1 MVKNQTKMGV
11 RMKLKIAI
19 CGLGH
24 ATRDIHI
31 PAYQKLADVEV
42 VGGFDPHVKSG
53 NYSFPL
59 FNSVEEMI
67 ETTKPDM
74 IAIVTPTNTHFE
86 LAKIG
91 LESGCHVFVEKP
103 FMSDLKEAQEIID
116 LAEKV
121 DKQVIVNNQY
131 RFMNIHE
138 AAKEQIGVS
147 GFGDLLF
154 MSVNQ
159 TFIVSD
165 DTEDG
170 WRGSDPQRTC
180 KEFGIHTLDL
190 ARYYFGE
197 DPVSIS
203 ARMPKGKNP
212 NGPDYL
218 NLLQLEFSGDR
229 VAHIMLDRLS
239 KGPHRYLDIRL
250 DGSDGMIETSLGG
263 KIEFHAG
270 VKGGT
275 RKPYVEMDLSM
286 GGRARLYHGD
296 GYKKLASDPL
306 DLFAHA
312 TYKLISAFMK
322 AMEAGTTPPCSG
334 ADNISTLA
342 LVYAAY
348 ESSDKNEPV
357 QMKY

>member
-1 MVKNQTKMGV
+1 
-11 RMKLKIAI
+11 MKLKIAI

-31 PAYQKLADVEV
+31 PAYQKLPDVDV
-42 VGGFDPHVKSG
+42 VGGFDPNVKSG

-67 ETTKPDM
+67 GQAKPDM
-74 IAIVTPTNTHFE
+74 LAIVTPTATHFE
-86 LAKIG
+86 LAKQG
-91 LESGCHVFVEKP
+91 LNSGCHVFVEKP
-103 FMSDLKEAQEIID
+103 FMSTLDEADEIVA

-121 DKQVIVNNQY
+121 GKQVIVNNQY

-138 AAKEQIGVS
+138 AAKEQIGTDE
-147 GFGDLLF
+147 FGDLLF
-154 MSVNQ
+154 ISVNQ
-159 TFIVSD
+159 TFLVSD
-165 DTEDG
+165 KTEDG
-170 WRGSDPQRTC
+170 WRGNDPQRTC

-197 DPVSIS
+197 DPVSIT
-203 ARMPKGKNP
+203 ARMPKGNNP
-212 NGPDYL
+212 KGPDFL

-250 DGSDGMIETSLGG
+250 DGSNGMVETSLGG

-270 VKGGT
+270 VKSGT
-275 RKPYVEMDLSM
+275 RKPYLELDLSM

-296 GYKKLASDPL
+296 KYQKLASDPL

-312 TYKLISAFMK
+312 THKLIKAFML
-322 AMEAGTTPPCSG
+322 AMENDTTPPCSG
-334 ADNISTLA
+334 ADNKRTLA

-348 ESSDKNEPV
+348 ESSDKNATITM
-357 QMKY
+357 QY